1 MDDTKSNT
9 MNMIKGNLY
18 FAFTALWMLITV
30 PVWSQSD
37 SVIYKEIGSTELAM
51 RIYHP
56 PGYDQGENYPAMVF
70 FFGGGWK
77 GGRISQFEPHALH
90 FASEGFVC
98 FLVDYRVSS
107 RHGTTP
113 FESLQDARSA
123 IRYVR
128 KEAMRYRIDPDMII
142 AAGGSAGGHL
152 AAATALAIGFDE
164 PGEDTTVS
172 CQPNALVL
180 FNPVIDNG
188 PAGYG
193 FERIGAA
200 YKDFSPL
207 HNIRKGA
214 PPTIIFLGTEDH
226 LIPVE
231 TMKYYETA
239 MERVGSPC
247 ELHLYQ
253 GQKHGFFNF
262 KNREIYD
269 STIDKTDAFLRLVLK
284 ERD

>member
-1 MDDTKSNT
+1 MK
-9 MNMIKGNLY
+9 IEKLY
-18 FAFTALWMLITV
+18 FLLVVLWMSVQV
-30 PVWSQSD
+30 PAWTQTD
-37 SVIYKEIGSTELAM
+37 SVVYKETGPVRLSMQIL
-51 RIYHP
+51 YP
-56 PGYDQGENYPAMVF
+56 PNYEQGEEYPAMVF

-77 GGRISQFEPHALH
+77 GGNITQFEPHALH
-90 FASEGFVC
+90 FASKGIVC
-98 FLVDYRVSS
+98 FLADYRVSS

-123 IRYVR
+123 IRFVR
-128 KEAMRYRIDPDMII
+128 THAGEYRIDPGRIF

-164 PGEDTTVS
+164 PGEDTTLS

-180 FNPVIDNG
+180 FNPVIDNS

-193 FERIGAA
+193 YERVGAA

-207 HNIRKGA
+207 HNIREGA

-231 TMKYYETA
+231 TMQYYQIA
-239 MERVGSPC
+239 MERVGSYC
-247 ELHLYQ
+247 ELHLYP
-253 GQKHGFFNF
+253 GQKHGFFNY

-269 STIDKTDAFLRLVLK
+269 STIEKTDAFLELILK
-284 ERD
+284 RTD